1 MQGDVVTGTR
11 RLRAECIQAFMARL
25 RVANCE
31 PNHLQIC
38 ASTLGVISCNAVSTM
53 PKTMGCSGNEHKFNS
68 RMLICTDCHIVQG

>member
-11 RLRAECIQAFMARL
+11 RLRAECIQAFMAGL

-53 PKTMGCSGNEHKFNS
+53 PKTMGCSGNEHKFNV
-68 RMLICTDCHIVQG
+68 RMLTCTDCHIVQG